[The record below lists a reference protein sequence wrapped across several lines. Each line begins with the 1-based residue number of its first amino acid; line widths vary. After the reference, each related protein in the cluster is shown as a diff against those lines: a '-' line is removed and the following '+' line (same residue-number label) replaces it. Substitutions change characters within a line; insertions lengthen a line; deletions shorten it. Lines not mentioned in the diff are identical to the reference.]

1 MNRVIGWFADF
12 FRFAWGLFY
21 WNTRKSLFRIRG
33 RRGRNPCQ
41 NSSDSGRALE
51 TQCDACLH
59 WDKPAR
65 FARVCPLLVTTPHGL
80 RCSAH
85 AADVRPFWGRTARY
99 YGGAILGVYLAGA
112 LGVFIFLRSI
122 GYPVSVLHLA
132 WPGLWYRVPQ
142 VRSAYFFEKGNQAFN
157 AGRIKEGLLYFDNA
171 YKFDPANYL
180 AGLALA
186 RNYQTTH
193 TAISDAVYARLYHE
207 HTRQRA
213 ATAQDWFR
221 ALLARGDFP
230 KITELAALELV
241 ADPAHASPWMR
252 ALVFATRQ
260 TGDTAPLTALLT
272 SKDPA
277 ATPWH
282 QLIATELLVRGPD
295 RNALREALRAPWPL
309 TAPAYARY
317 YQIEALIALGDHFN
331 ALDQLG
337 RQVGRLDEETALG
350 LRLAAYARA
359 GSKSQLTYEFN
370 VLLTRPL
377 SPPVIKVLTAHLVR
391 NPDPALFTLLYDKF
405 ERANLP
411 LTTDNA
417 GSHFSVLCVAGVHR
431 DRVRLRALILRL
443 KDLASASFLRLNLVE
458 DFFNNES
465 PAKRIST
472 FLPILP
478 VPLEVTYALLER
490 YPGVTRV
497 AQPNARHP

>member
-1 MNRVIGWFADF
+1 VNRVIGWFADF

-33 RRGRNPCQ
+33 GRGRHPCQ
-41 NSSDSGRALE
+41 NASDSGRALE

-65 FARVCPLLVTTPHGL
+65 FASVCPLLVATPRGL

-99 YGGAILGVYLAGA
+99 YGSSLLALYLAGA
-112 LGVFIFLRSI
+112 LGVFVFLRSI
-122 GYPVSVLHLA
+122 GYPVSILHLA

-142 VRSAYFFEKGNQAFN
+142 VRSAYFFEKGNQAFA

-193 TAISDAVYARLYHE
+193 TAISDAVFTRLYYE
-207 HTRQRA
+207 HPRQRA

-230 KITELAALELV
+230 KVAELAARELI
-241 ADPAHASPWMR
+241 ADPGHASPWMR

-260 TGDTAPLTALLT
+260 TGDAAPLTALLA

-277 ATPWH
+277 AAPWH
-282 QLIATELLVRGPD
+282 QLITTELVARGPD
-295 RNALREALRAPWPL
+295 RNALARALRAPWPL
-309 TAPAYARY
+309 NAPAYARY
-317 YQIEALIALGDHFN
+317 YQIEGLIALGDHFN

-377 SPPVIKVLTAHLVR
+377 TPPVIKLLTAHLVR
-391 NPDPALFTLLYDKF
+391 YPDPALFAHLYDKF

-417 GSHFSVLCVAGVHR
+417 GSHFSVLCVAGVHQ

-490 YPGVTRV
+490 YPGVTR
-497 AQPNARHP
+497 AAPPNARQP

>member
-1 MNRVIGWFADF
+1 MIGWFADF

-21 WNTRKSLFRIRG
+21 WNTRKSLFRLRG
-33 RRGRNPCQ
+33 ARVRTPCQ
-41 NSSDSGRALE
+41 NTSDSGRAFE

-59 WDKPAR
+59 WDKPVR
-65 FARVCPLLVTTPHGL
+65 FARVCPLLVSTPKGL

-99 YGGAILGVYLAGA
+99 CGAAVVSVYLVGA
-112 LGVFIFLRSI
+112 LGFLVFLRSV
-122 GYPVSVLHLA
+122 GYPVSILHLA

-142 VRSAYFFEKGNQAFN
+142 VRSAYFFDKGNAAFN
-157 AGRIKEGLLYFDNA
+157 AGRLKEGLLYFDNA
-171 YKFDPANYL
+171 YKFDPSNYL

-193 TAISDAVYARLYHE
+193 TAISDAVYTRLYHE

-230 KITELAALELV
+230 KVAELAAREV
-241 ADPAHASPWMR
+241 IADPIHASAWMR
-252 ALVFATRQ
+252 ALFFATRQ
-260 TGDTAPLTALLT
+260 TGDNTPLSALLANQ
-272 SKDPA
+272 DA
-277 ATPWH
+277 AAQPWH
-282 QLIATELLVRGPD
+282 PLLATELLARGPD
-295 RNALREALRAPWPL
+295 AAAYRQALRTPWPFE
-309 TAPAYARY
+309 APAFARF
-317 YQIEALIALGDHFN
+317 YQIDALIALGDRFN

-337 RQVGRLDEETALG
+337 RQVGRLDEETALA
-350 LRLAAYARA
+350 LRLAAYARG
-359 GSKSQLTYEFN
+359 GSQTQLTYEFK

-377 SPPVIKVLTAHLVR
+377 TPPVTKVLAAHLIR
-391 NPDPALFTLLYDKF
+391 YPDPALFVLLYEKF

-411 LTTDNA
+411 LTTENA
-417 GSHFSVLCVAGVHR
+417 GTHFSVLCVAGVHQ
-431 DRVRLRALILRL
+431 DRARLRALIVRL

-458 DFFNNES
+458 EFFTNES

-490 YPGVTRV
+490 YPGPVRPAAPAV
-497 AQPNARHP
+497 RLP